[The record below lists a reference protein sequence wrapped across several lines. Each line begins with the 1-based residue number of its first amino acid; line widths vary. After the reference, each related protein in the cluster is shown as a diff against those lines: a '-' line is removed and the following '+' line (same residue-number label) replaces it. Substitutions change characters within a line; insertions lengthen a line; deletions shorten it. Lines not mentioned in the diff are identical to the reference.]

1 MKENLKLAVIGG
13 GSSYTPELIEGILT
27 RAARLPVREVWLVD
41 IPEGEYKLRTIAAL
55 ARRMVR
61 RAGVELKIVDTLDR
75 RAAIEGADFVVT
87 QLRVGGLDARAKDES
102 IPLKYG
108 VIGQETTGPGGY
120 AKALRTIP
128 VILDICRD
136 IEELS
141 PNAWLINFTNPAG
154 INTEAILNYS
164 KVRALGLCNVPINI
178 KKDIAKV
185 LGVDSARIGAQ
196 FMGLNHMSFVTS
208 VTLDGE
214 EILPRL
220 LDLYENADPDT
231 LKQLEDVS
239 DALWDPAF
247 IRSMGMIT
255 NPYHRYY
262 YKNRKMLEEERES
275 MAKEGSRAMQVKEIE
290 RRLFE
295 LYSDENLCEKPKE
308 LEKRGGAYYSEAAI
322 SLIDAIYNNKNEIHT
337 VNLKNCG
344 AIADLPYDAVIEANA
359 LIGAHGATPL
369 TLGKMPEKV
378 AGLISSVK
386 AYERLAVRAAV
397 EGSYDAALIAMMA
410 NPFID
415 DFDTGKAI
423 LDELIAAHGEY
434 LAYLK

>member
-1 MKENLKLAVIGG
+1 
-13 GSSYTPELIEGILT
+13 
-27 RAARLPVREVWLVD
+27 
-41 IPEGEYKLRTIAAL
+41 
-55 ARRMVR
+55 
-61 RAGVELKIVDTLDR
+61 
-75 RAAIEGADFVVT
+75 
-87 QLRVGGLDARAKDES
+87 
-102 IPLKYG
+102 
-108 VIGQETTGPGGY
+108 
-120 AKALRTIP
+120 
-128 VILDICRD
+128 
-136 IEELS
+136 
-141 PNAWLINFTNPAG
+141 
-154 INTEAILNYS
+154 
-164 KVRALGLCNVPINI
+164 
-178 KKDIAKV
+178 
-185 LGVDSARIGAQ
+185 
-196 FMGLNHMSFVTS
+196 
-208 VTLDGE
+208 
-214 EILPRL
+214 
-220 LDLYENADPDT
+220 
-231 LKQLEDVS
+231 
-239 DALWDPAF
+239 
-247 IRSMGMIT
+247 
-255 NPYHRYY
+255 
-262 YKNRKMLEEERES
+262 
-275 MAKEGSRAMQVKEIE
+275 MQVKEIE

>member
-1 MKENLKLAVIGG
+1 M
-13 GSSYTPELIEGILT
+13 
-27 RAARLPVREVWLVD
+27 
-41 IPEGEYKLRTIAAL
+41 
-55 ARRMVR
+55 
-61 RAGVELKIVDTLDR
+61 
-75 RAAIEGADFVVT
+75 
-87 QLRVGGLDARAKDES
+87 
-102 IPLKYG
+102 
-108 VIGQETTGPGGY
+108 
-120 AKALRTIP
+120 
-128 VILDICRD
+128 
-136 IEELS
+136 
-141 PNAWLINFTNPAG
+141 
-154 INTEAILNYS
+154 
-164 KVRALGLCNVPINI
+164 
-178 KKDIAKV
+178 

-344 AIADLPYDAVIEANA
+344 AIADLPYDC
-359 LIGAHGATPL
+359 LLYT
-369 TLGKMPEKV
+369 
-378 AGLISSVK
+378 
-386 AYERLAVRAAV
+386 
-397 EGSYDAALIAMMA
+397 
-410 NPFID
+410 
-415 DFDTGKAI
+415 
-423 LDELIAAHGEY
+423 
-434 LAYLK
+434 